1 MNNIRN
7 FCIIAHIDH
16 GKSTLADR
24 LLELTGTVEKRKMKE
39 RLLDRMELERERGIT
54 IKLKPVRMK
63 YRAESR
69 KSINSESQGTSST
82 SQSLSLGN
90 IPPERNVVESKGL
103 EHEYILNLIDTPGHV
118 DFSYEVS
125 RSLAAVE
132 GAILLVDASQGI
144 QAQTIAN
151 LHLAQTQGLTI
162 IPAINKIDLPNVDV
176 EGVRD
181 SMMALLK
188 CKQEDVCL
196 VSGKTGQ
203 GVRELLEAIVQ
214 KVPQPQYPLL
224 HLPLRKGETIQ
235 KMSSPYEGEEKG
247 GVIFRALIF
256 DSVFDEYRGVVAY
269 VRVFNGSLKKGDHIH
284 FIGTDT
290 DAEVLNVG
298 YLAPDYIQGTELK
311 EGEIGYVITNL
322 KEVVKCSVGD
332 TILSFRN
339 EMKEF
344 PIFKSQVPNK
354 FQIQNS
360 NNQTET
366 IQSLALP
373 GYEEMKPMVF
383 AGLFSE
389 SGEEYGKLRSSL
401 EKLRLTDAALQFEPE
416 HSKALGF
423 GFRCGFL
430 GLLHL
435 DIIRERLEREYDL
448 DLVIT
453 VPSVGYRVFTKTPPK
468 DGEYVLVKSPQE
480 LPDPT
485 LIDHVEEPMARMEIL
500 VPTHL
505 VGKAMGVF
513 TMYEG
518 TYEGTTY
525 ITEHMAN
532 LEYLMPLSEILID
545 FYDNLKSATSG
556 YASMSYELFG
566 FEKTE
571 IQKMDILVAEEPV
584 EALAM
589 IVYKHRAQDVGR
601 RIVEKLKEH
610 LPRQM
615 FEIKLQAAI
624 GGKIVAAERLSG
636 MKKNVLAKMSGGDYT
651 RKLKLIQKQKKG
663 KKKMM
668 AMGRVRIPQEV
679 YLEILKR

>member
-1 MNNIRN
+1 MNHIRN

-24 LLELTGTVEKRKMKE
+24 FLELTGTVEKRNMKE
-39 RLLDRMELERERGIT
+39 QLLDRMELERERGIT
-54 IKLKPVRMK
+54 IKLKPVRMR
-63 YRAESR
+63 YRF
-69 KSINSESQGTSST
+69 NG
-82 SQSLSLGN
+82 
-90 IPPERNVVESKGL
+90 V
-103 EHEYILNLIDTPGHV
+103 EYIVNFIDTPGHV

-144 QAQTIAN
+144 QAQTLAN

-162 IPAINKIDLPNVDV
+162 IPVINKIDLPNVDV
-176 EGVRD
+176 EGIRD
-181 SMMALLK
+181 SVAALLDREK
-188 CKQEDVCL
+188 EDVYL

-203 GVRELLEAIVQ
+203 GVRELLEAIIQSVQ
-214 KVPQPQYPLL
+214 PPTAIINGQVS
-224 HLPLRKGETIQ
+224 
-235 KMSSPYEGEEKG
+235 MADEGM
-247 GVIFRALIF
+247 FRALIF
-256 DSVFDEYRGVVAY
+256 DSLFDEYRGVVAY
-269 VRVFNGSLKKGDHIH
+269 VRVFNGTLRQGDRIH

-290 DAEVLNVG
+290 DAEVLNIG
-298 YLAPDYIQGTELK
+298 HLAPDYVQGSELTA
-311 EGEIGYVITNL
+311 GEIGYVITNL

-332 TILSFRN
+332 TIVSFRSEAMQAQSSTFN
-339 EMKEF
+339 VRSEGSREYR
-344 PIFKSQVPNK
+344 
-354 FQIQNS
+354 
-360 NNQTET
+360 
-366 IQSLALP
+366 SLALP

-383 AGLFSE
+383 AGMFSE
-389 SGEEYGKLRSSL
+389 SGEGVDKLRSSL
-401 EKLRLTDAALQFEPE
+401 EKLKLTDAALQFEPE
-416 HSKALGF
+416 HSKAFGF

-448 DLVIT
+448 DLVMT
-453 VPSVGYRVFTKTPPK
+453 VPSVGYRVYTKSRLK
-468 DGEYVLVKSPQE
+468 EAEYVVVTSPQE

-485 LIDHVEEPMARMEIL
+485 LIERVEEPIARMEIL

-505 VGKAMGVF
+505 VGRAMGVF

-518 TYEGTTY
+518 TYEGATY

-532 LEYLMPLSEILID
+532 LEYLMPLSEILVD

-566 FEKTE
+566 FAKTE
-571 IQKMDILVAEEPV
+571 VQKLDILVAEEPV
-584 EALAM
+584 EALSM
-589 IVYKHRAQDVGR
+589 IVYKRRAQEIGR

-615 FEIKLQAAI
+615 FEVKLQAAI
-624 GGKIVAAERLSG
+624 GGKIVASERLPG

-651 RKLKLIQKQKKG
+651 RKLKLIQKQKRG